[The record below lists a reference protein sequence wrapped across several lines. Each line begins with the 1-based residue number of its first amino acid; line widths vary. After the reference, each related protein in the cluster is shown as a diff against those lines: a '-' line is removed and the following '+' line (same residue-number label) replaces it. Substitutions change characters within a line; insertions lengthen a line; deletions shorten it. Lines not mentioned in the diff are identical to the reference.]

1 VALEEAARVKSR
13 LTLVDCLGIG
23 INGIIGSGIFL
34 LPARVFAHAGGLAW
48 ASWFAVGGV
57 CLLVGLC
64 FGEAASGTE
73 RSGGPYAYARAA
85 FGDWVGFAVGWMAFA
100 SVVLSYGAVARALGR
115 NLSYIAPSLS
125 APLAQGALA
134 AAVVA
139 ALALLNWRGVKPGAV
154 ASDVFSGAKLLPLLG
169 FVAVG
174 LFFVEPHRLAVP
186 PPNGE
191 STWTALRLGGLAG
204 LFACTGFEYVPVPA
218 GETDNPRRNVPLAL
232 LGALL
237 GAMLLYALVE
247 IVFMGTHPDPAHA
260 DKPLAEAA
268 AAFAGPWAARLL
280 TVGAAV
286 SSFGFCTGV
295 ALVGPRYLSALADDG
310 LLPPALGRRHPRFA
324 TPGVAIIVTAA
335 VTIALVLWADF
346 DRLSDLGNVAVF
358 AQYLSTCLAVP
369 VLRWLQPDMPRKF
382 RLPFGLLVPA
392 AATAGCLLFLKDMRW
407 EDLRFA
413 LVTLACGL
421 LLFAVLR
428 WARRAV
434 PGGAR

>member
-1 VALEEAARVKSR
+1 MKSR

-23 INGIIGSGIFL
+23 VNGIVGSGIFL

-115 NLSYIAPSLS
+115 NLSYIVPSLS
-125 APLAQGALA
+125 APLAQGTLA
-134 AAVVA
+134 ASVVA

-154 ASDVFSGAKLLPLLG
+154 ASDIFSGAKLLPLFG
-169 FVAVG
+169 FVLVG
-174 LFFVEPHRLAVP
+174 LFFIQPQRLALP
-186 PPNGE
+186 PPAGE

-232 LGALL
+232 LGSLL
-237 GAMLLYALVE
+237 GAMLLYALIQ
-247 IVFMGTHPDPAHA
+247 IVFMGTHPDPLHA

-310 LLPPALGRRHPRFA
+310 LLPPLLGRRHAQFA
-324 TPGVAIIVTAA
+324 TPGVAILATA
-335 VTIALVLWADF
+335 VIAAALALWADF

-369 VLRWLQPDMPRKF
+369 VLRWLRPGRETRF
-382 RLPFGLLVPA
+382 RLPFGPLIPA
-392 AATAGCLLFLKDMRW
+392 AGTAGCLLFLKDMKGD
-407 EDLRFA
+407 DLRFA

-421 LLFAVLR
+421 VLFAVLR

-434 PGGAR
+434 PGRAP

>member
-335 VTIALVLWADF
+335 VTIGLVLWADF

-382 RLPFGLLVPA
+382 RLPFGPLVPA
-392 AATAGCLLFLKDMRW
+392 AATAGCLLFLKDMKRD
-407 EDLRFA
+407 DLQFA

-421 LLFAVLR
+421 ALFAVLR

>member
-1 VALEEAARVKSR
+1 
-13 LTLVDCLGIG
+13 
-23 INGIIGSGIFL
+23 
-34 LPARVFAHAGGLAW
+34 
-48 ASWFAVGGV
+48 
-57 CLLVGLC
+57 
-64 FGEAASGTE
+64 
-73 RSGGPYAYARAA
+73 
-85 FGDWVGFAVGWMAFA
+85 MAFA

-134 AAVVA
+134 AAVVV

-174 LFFVEPHRLAVP
+174 LFFIEPQRLAVP
-186 PPNGE
+186 PPHGE

-204 LFACTGFEYVPVPA
+204 LFACSGFEYVPVPA

-237 GAMLLYALVE
+237 GAVLLYALVQ
-247 IVFMGTHPDPAHA
+247 IVFMGTHPDPTHA

-310 LLPPALGRRHPRFA
+310 LLPSSLGRRHPRFA
-324 TPGVAIIVTAA
+324 TPGVAIVVTAA
-335 VTIALVLWADF
+335 VTVALVLWADF

-369 VLRWLQPDMPRKF
+369 VLRWLNPDMPRRF
-382 RLPFGLLVPA
+382 RLPFGPLVPLA
-392 AATAGCLLFLKDMRW
+392 GTAGCLLFLKDMKW

-421 LLFAVLR
+421 VLFAALR
-428 WARRAV
+428 RARKAV
-434 PGGAR
+434 PGGAP

>member
-1 VALEEAARVKSR
+1 
-13 LTLVDCLGIG
+13 
-23 INGIIGSGIFL
+23 
-34 LPARVFAHAGGLAW
+34 
-48 ASWFAVGGV
+48 
-57 CLLVGLC
+57 
-64 FGEAASGTE
+64 
-73 RSGGPYAYARAA
+73 
-85 FGDWVGFAVGWMAFA
+85 
-100 SVVLSYGAVARALGR
+100 
-115 NLSYIAPSLS
+115 
-125 APLAQGALA
+125 
-134 AAVVA
+134 VVA

-169 FVAVG
+169 FVALG
-174 LFFVEPHRLAVP
+174 LFFVDPHRLAVP

-324 TPGVAIIVTAA
+324 TPGVAIVVTAA
-335 VTIALVLWADF
+335 VTMALVLWADF

-369 VLRWLQPDMPRKF
+369 VLRWLRPDMPRRF

-392 AATAGCLLFLKDMRW
+392 AATAGCLLFLKDMKW
-407 EDLRFA
+407 DDLRFA

-421 LLFAVLR
+421 LLFALLR
-428 WARRAV
+428 LSRRPV
-434 PGGAR
+434 PGRAP

>member
-1 VALEEAARVKSR
+1 MKSR
-13 LTLVDCLGIG
+13 LTLLDCLGIG
-23 INGIIGSGIFL
+23 VNGIIGSGIFL
-34 LPARVFAHAGGLAW
+34 LPARVFAQAGGLAW

-64 FGEAASGTE
+64 FGEAASATE
-73 RSGGPYAYARAA
+73 RSGGPYAYARLA

-115 NLSYIAPSLS
+115 NLSYVFPALS
-125 APLAQGALA
+125 APLAQASLA
-134 AAVVA
+134 AGVVL
-139 ALALLNWRGVKPGAV
+139 ALALVNWRGVKPGAV
-154 ASDVFSGAKLLPLLG
+154 ASDFFSGAKLLPLLG

-174 LFFVEPHRLAVP
+174 LFFVAPQRLSLP
-186 PPNGE
+186 PPDGA

-218 GETDNPRRNVPLAL
+218 GETDNPRRNVPVAL

-247 IVFMGTHPDPAHA
+247 IVFIGTHPDPLHA

-310 LLPPALGRRHPRFA
+310 LLPAALGRRHPRFA
-324 TPGVAIIVTAA
+324 TPGTAIVVTAA
-335 VTIALVLWADF
+335 ITAMLVLWADF

-358 AQYLSTCLAVP
+358 GQYLSTCLAVP
-369 VLRWLQPDMPRKF
+369 VLRWLRPDLPRQF
-382 RLPFGLLVPA
+382 RLPFGPLVPA
-392 AATAGCLLFLKDMRW
+392 AATAGCLLFLKDMNRN
-407 EDLRFA
+407 DVRFA
-413 LVTLACGL
+413 LVTLAGGMA
-421 LLFAVLR
+421 LFALLR
-428 WARRAV
+428 LSKRRV
-434 PGGAR
+434 PGGAP